1 MSIKYRGYDIMET
14 KTNVGISAYAIM
26 KNDKIIDSFPFG
38 TTYKQVMNKI
48 DSIERERKKVRP

>member
-1 MSIKYRGYDIMET
+1 MET

-38 TTYKQVMNKI
+38 TTYKQVTNKI